1 MSREIKFRVWDGT
14 AMYDSGEHP
23 DFTLCDFASMT
34 NPSQRTWMEENEPD
48 FERYKLM
55 QFTGLKD
62 RNGKEIYEGDLSGD
76 QYESGCV
83 QWCDT
88 CHGWSI
94 GIAMI
99 EGHCHQCDGDF
110 MWLDFV
116 DDVRQEKVEIVGNRF
131 ENPELIPA

>member
-14 AMYDSGEHP
+14 AMYDATDHP
-23 DFTLCDFASMT
+23 DWTLDNFVNASRMA
-34 NPSQRTWMEENEPD
+34 PEYRPD
-48 FERYKLM
+48 PERYKLM

-62 RNGKEIYEGDLSGD
+62 KNGKEIYDGDLPGD

-94 GIAMI
+94 GIAVI

-110 MWLDFV
+110 MWIDFV
-116 DDVRQEKVEIVGNRF
+116 DDVRQGRVEIVGNRF